1 MLTMDVFKQ
10 DAFSATSL
18 TAAVDKIGYV
28 PSFLGSIAG
37 LFVPVPIRTS
47 SVFIEERE
55 NAPALIQT
63 SPRGAPPPQKGGN
76 KGKVRNFNTVRV
88 AQKSRI
94 TADEL
99 QGIRQFG
106 SETEMKQLQTEI
118 ARRQFKMRGDVELT
132 QENMRLGAV
141 QGKVLDADGSTI
153 IDWEVELGQA
163 IPAEGGRLRS
173 RQRVAGLWGRAREVQ
188 CRRVRSILTNLKGLG
203 GNGVRVR
210 AICGDN
216 FWDDLTAHNE
226 VRQTYLNYQ
235 AAAALREG
243 NAYEEF
249 NYGGITWSNY
259 RGTDDG
265 TTVTVGTDKAKL
277 FPVGAGI
284 FQIAQAPAE
293 TFDFVNTP
301 GQPVYSWVVTDK
313 DRNAWADVEMYSY
326 PLHVCTMPSALY
338 RARRT

>member
-37 LFVPVPIRTS
+37 LFVPVPIRTT

-63 SPRGAPPPQKGGN
+63 SPRGAPPPQKGGD

-163 IPAEGGRLRS
+163 IPAEVDFDLDNASPASGAVRKKCN
-173 RQRVAGLWGRAREVQ
+173 AA
-188 CRRVRSILTNLKGLG
+188 VRSILTNLKGLG